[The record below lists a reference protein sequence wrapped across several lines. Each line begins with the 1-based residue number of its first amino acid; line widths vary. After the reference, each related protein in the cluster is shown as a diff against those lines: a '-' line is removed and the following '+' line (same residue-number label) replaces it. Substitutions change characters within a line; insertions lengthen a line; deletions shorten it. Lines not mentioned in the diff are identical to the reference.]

1 MLPRK
6 EITDIELLLFP
17 FTLSWFGSFDENEN
31 LLLILQCKKAPDP
44 WIEGFRIIYLSGLRG
59 TAKDY

>member
-17 FTLSWFGSFDENEN
+17 FTLSWFGPFDENEN

-44 WIEGFRIIYLSGLRG
+44 
-59 TAKDY
+59 